1 MFNKFGIVLLH
12 FYFSENMDI
21 KHYKVQY
28 KFGQYKLGSISSICD
43 FVKKDK
49 TYTVVWYKVMFYF
62 ATKPLHAFCLKS

>member
-1 MFNKFGIVLLH
+1 MFNKLGILFTALL
-12 FYFSENMDI
+12 FTENIEI

-49 TYTVVWYKVMFYF
+49 TYTVVWYKVMSYF
-62 ATKPLHAFCLKS
+62 ATKPLNAFCLKP